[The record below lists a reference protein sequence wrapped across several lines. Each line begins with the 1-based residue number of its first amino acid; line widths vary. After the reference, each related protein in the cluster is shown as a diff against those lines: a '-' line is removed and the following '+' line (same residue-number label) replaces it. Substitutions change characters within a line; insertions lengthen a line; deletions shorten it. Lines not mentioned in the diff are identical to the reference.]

1 MIIPL
6 LVCCTLEN
14 MFFFSFAFWKND
26 FLPKIINQVT
36 FDNLMRQ
43 KDEIQ
48 GVKHVFVILSTHE
61 YTFVKSDFLQASL
74 IPHFIIEHLFE
85 ACHPN

>member
-1 MIIPL
+1 
-6 LVCCTLEN
+6 
-14 MFFFSFAFWKND
+14 
-26 FLPKIINQVT
+26 
-36 FDNLMRQ
+36 MRQ
-43 KDEIQ
+43 KDTIQ